1 MKKIISGIAVLMLL
15 VSCSKEEVIDVNHDG
30 DEITF
35 DVVTNSATRAA
46 DVYCN
51 INMPEEFYVSA
62 ISDGMSYI
70 DEDHIAYENESWVNK
85 SGVRYWPE
93 TAVDFY
99 AYYNDNNSYFWSV
112 ENQKAVAKFVN
123 FTVND
128 DVAAQQDLIY
138 AVKTSQSKPA
148 EDAANTPVALNFR
161 HALSQIVFQAKNTNA
176 NLYVEI
182 SGVDVVNVGNTNT
195 FTFPLVDTDNN
206 IVDHEGTTD
215 KYPDDADGWGTW
227 AELTSGTA
235 SYAVSFD
242 KPVAVNGDSN
252 VVALTTTDDGA
263 KDGEFNANTMLLLPQ
278 KTTAWDA
285 KSELGNTSGSYFLV
299 NCIIKNV
306 SGDAV
311 SEDDVYLW
319 GDNTTGAWK
328 AKKLAI
334 PVAFDWEQGKK
345 YIYTLVFGEG
355 NGGYEPDPEDPTP
368 DPVLVP
374 ITFNVSVD
382 DFVTPGATEVESGK

>member
-51 INMPEEFYVSA
+51 SNKPKEFYVSA

-85 SGVRYWPE
+85 SGVRYWPA
-93 TAVDFY
+93 TPVDFY
-99 AYYNDNNSYFWSV
+99 AYYNDNGSYQWSV
-112 ENQKAVAKFVN
+112 AEGKAVAKFVN
-123 FTVND
+123 FEVND

-138 AVKTSQSKPA
+138 AVKTNQSKPG

-195 FTFPLVDTDNN
+195 FTFPSVDTDMN
-206 IVDHEGTTD
+206 IEDHTGATTD
-215 KYPDDADGWGTW
+215 YPSEAQGWGTW
-227 AELTSGTA
+227 EPLAAGTA
-235 SYAVSFD
+235 VYGVTFPAAAVKGNSQI
-242 KPVAVNGDSN
+242 
-252 VVALTTTDDGA
+252 VALTTTDDGA

-278 KTTAWDA
+278 NTTAWDA
-285 KSELGNTSGSYFLV
+285 KSKLGDTTGSYFLV

-306 SGDAV
+306 KDGSGVAGD
-311 SEDDVYLW
+311 DDVYLW
-319 GDNTTGAWK
+319 GAANAP
-328 AKKLAI
+328 KKLAI
-334 PVAFDWEQGKK
+334 PVAFNWEQGKK

-355 NGGYEPDPEDPTP
+355 NGGYEPNPDDPTP

-374 ITFNVSVD
+374 ITFTVTVD
-382 DFVTPGATEVESGK
+382 DFVTPAATEVKSGK

>member
-51 INMPEEFYVSA
+51 NNMPKEFYVSA

-85 SGVRYWPE
+85 SGVRYWPA
-93 TAVDFY
+93 TPVDFY
-99 AYYNDNNSYFWSV
+99 AYYNDNGSYKWSV
-112 ENQKAVAKFVN
+112 AEGKAVAKFVD

-128 DVAAQQDLIY
+128 NVADQQDLIY
-138 AVKTSQSKPA
+138 AVKTSQSKPG

-195 FTFPLVDTDNN
+195 FTFPSANTDNN
-206 IVDHEGTTD
+206 IVDHTGATAD
-215 KYPDDADGWGTW
+215 YPAGADGWGTW

-235 SYAVSFD
+235 SYAVAFD
-242 KPVAVNGDSN
+242 AVAVKGDNN

-278 KTTAWDA
+278 NTTAWDA
-285 KSELGNTSGSYFLV
+285 ESKLGETSGSYFLV

-306 SGDAV
+306 KDGSGVAGD
-311 SEDDVYLW
+311 DDVYLW
-319 GDNTTGAWK
+319 GAANAP
-328 AKKLAI
+328 KKLAI
-334 PVAFDWEQGKK
+334 PVAFNWEQGKK

-374 ITFNVSVD
+374 ITFTVTVD
-382 DFVTPGATEVESGK
+382 DFVTPPATEVESDK

>member
-1 MKKIISGIAVLMLL
+1 MLL

-51 INMPEEFYVSA
+51 NNMPKEFYVSA

-70 DEDHIAYENESWVNK
+70 NKDHIAYENDSWVNK

-99 AYYNDNNSYFWSV
+99 AYYNDNGSYQWSV
-112 ENQKAVAKFVN
+112 AEGKAVAKFVN
-123 FTVND
+123 FVVDD
-128 DVAAQQDLIY
+128 DVADQQDLIY
-138 AVKTSQSKPA
+138 AVKTNQSKPG

-195 FTFPLVDTDNN
+195 FTFPSVDTDKN
-206 IVDHEGTTD
+206 IVDHEGATAD
-215 KYPDDADGWGTW
+215 YPAGADGWGTW
-227 AELTSGTA
+227 AELTGGNI
-235 SYAVSFD
+235 SYAVEF
-242 KPVAVNGDSN
+242 KPVAVKGGDN
-252 VVALTTTDDGA
+252 TAVALTTTDDSE
-263 KDGEFNANTMLLLPQ
+263 KPGEYNANTMLLLPQ
-278 KTTAWDA
+278 TTTAWDA
-285 KSELGNTSGSYFLV
+285 EKQLGTDGGSYFLV

-306 SGDAV
+306 KDGSGVAGD
-311 SEDDVYLW
+311 EDVYLW
-319 GDNTTGAWK
+319 GDANAP
-328 AKKLAI
+328 KKLAI
-334 PVAFDWEQGKK
+334 PVAFNWEQGKK

-355 NGGYEPDPEDPTP
+355 NGGYEPDPDDPTP

-374 ITFNVSVD
+374 ITFTVTVD
-382 DFVTPGATEVESGK
+382 DFVTPPATEVESDK

>member
-1 MKKIISGIAVLMLL
+1 MLL

-51 INMPEEFYVSA
+51 NNMPKEFYVSA

-99 AYYNDNNSYFWSV
+99 AYYNDNNSYSWSV
-112 ENQKAVAKFVN
+112 ENQKAVAKFVD

-128 DVAAQQDLIY
+128 DVTAQQDLIY
-138 AVKTSQSKPA
+138 AVKTNQSKPG

-195 FTFPLVDTDNN
+195 FTFPSVDTDNN
-206 IVDHEGTTD
+206 IVGHTGETAD
-215 KYPDDADGWGTW
+215 YPAGADGWGTW

-235 SYAVSFD
+235 SYAVAFD
-242 KPVAVNGDSN
+242 AVAVKDDNN

-278 KTTAWDA
+278 TTTAWDA
-285 KSELGNTSGSYFLV
+285 ESKLGETSGSYFLV

-306 SGDAV
+306 KDGSGVAGD
-311 SEDDVYLW
+311 DDVYLW
-319 GDNTTGAWK
+319 GAANTP
-328 AKKLAI
+328 KKLAI
-334 PVAFDWEQGKK
+334 PVAFNWVQGKK

-374 ITFNVSVD
+374 ITFTVTVD
-382 DFVTPGATEVESGK
+382 DFVTPPATEVESDK

>member
-51 INMPEEFYVSA
+51 NNMPKEFYVSA

-70 DEDHIAYENESWVNK
+70 DEDHIANENGSWVNK

-99 AYYNDNNSYFWSV
+99 AYYNDNNSYSWSV
-112 ENQKAVAKFVN
+112 ENQKAVAKFVD

-128 DVAAQQDLIY
+128 DVALQQDLIY
-138 AVKTSQSKPA
+138 AVKTNQSKPG

-195 FTFPLVDTDNN
+195 FTFPSVDTDNN
-206 IVDHEGTTD
+206 IVDHTGATTD
-215 KYPDDADGWGTW
+215 YPSEAQGWGTW
-227 AELTSGTA
+227 EPLAAGTA
-235 SYAVSFD
+235 VYGVTFPAAAV
-242 KPVAVNGDSN
+242 KGDSQI
-252 VVALTTTDDGA
+252 VALTTTDDGA

-278 KTTAWDA
+278 TTTAWDA
-285 KSELGNTSGSYFLV
+285 ESKLGETSGSYFLV

-306 SGDAV
+306 KDGSGVAGD
-311 SEDDVYLW
+311 EDVYLW
-319 GDNTTGAWK
+319 GDANTP
-328 AKKLAI
+328 KKLAI
-334 PVAFDWEQGKK
+334 PVAFNWEQGKK

-355 NGGYEPDPEDPTP
+355 NGGYEPEPDDPTP

-374 ITFNVSVD
+374 ITFTVTVD
-382 DFVTPGATEVESGK
+382 DFVTPPATEVESDK

>member
-1 MKKIISGIAVLMLL
+1 MKKIVSGIAVLMLL

-51 INMPEEFYVSA
+51 NNMPKEFYVSA

-70 DEDHIAYENESWVNK
+70 DEDHIANENGSWVNK
-85 SGVRYWPE
+85 SGVRYWPA
-93 TAVDFY
+93 TPVDFY
-99 AYYNDNNSYFWSV
+99 AYYNDNGSYQWSV
-112 ENQKAVAKFVN
+112 AEGKAVAKFVN
-123 FTVND
+123 FTVNGS
-128 DVAAQQDLIY
+128 VAAQQDLIY
-138 AVKTSQSKPA
+138 AVKTNQSKPG

-182 SGVDVVNVGNTNT
+182 SGVDVVNVGDTNT
-195 FTFPLVDTDNN
+195 FTFPSVNTDNN
-206 IVDHEGTTD
+206 IVDHEGATTD
-215 KYPDDADGWGTW
+215 YPAGADGWGTW

-235 SYAVSFD
+235 SYAVAFD
-242 KPVAVNGDSN
+242 AVAVKGDN
-252 VVALTTTDDGA
+252 TVVALTTTDDSE
-263 KDGEFNANTMLLLPQ
+263 KPGEYNANTMLLLPQ
-278 KTTAWDA
+278 TTTAWDA
-285 KSELGNTSGSYFLV
+285 ESKLGETSGSYFLV

-306 SGDAV
+306 KDGSGVAGD
-311 SEDDVYLW
+311 EDVYLW
-319 GDNTTGAWK
+319 GAANAP
-328 AKKLAI
+328 KKLAI
-334 PVAFDWEQGKK
+334 PVTFNWEQGKK

-355 NGGYEPDPEDPTP
+355 NGGYDPEPDDPTP

-374 ITFNVSVD
+374 ITFTVSVD
-382 DFVTPGATEVESGK
+382 DFVTPGATEVESDKL

>member
-1 MKKIISGIAVLMLL
+1 MLL

-51 INMPEEFYVSA
+51 SNKPKEFYVSA

-70 DEDHIAYENESWVNK
+70 DEDHIAYENGSWVNK

-99 AYYNDNNSYFWSV
+99 AYYNDNNSYSWSV
-112 ENQKAVAKFVN
+112 AEGKAVAKFVN
-123 FTVND
+123 FKVND

-138 AVKTSQSKPA
+138 AVKTNQSKPG

-195 FTFPLVDTDNN
+195 FTFPSVDTDNN
-206 IVDHEGTTD
+206 IVDHEGENAD
-215 KYPDDADGWGTW
+215 YPDDADGWGTW

-235 SYAVSFD
+235 SYAVAFD
-242 KPVAVNGDSN
+242 AVAVNGDN
-252 VVALTTTDDGA
+252 TVVALTTTDDGA

-278 KTTAWDA
+278 TTTAWDA
-285 KSELGNTSGSYFLV
+285 ESKLGDTTGSYFLV

-306 SGDAV
+306 KDGSGVAGD
-311 SEDDVYLW
+311 DDVYLW
-319 GDNTTGAWK
+319 GAANAP
-328 AKKLAI
+328 KKLAI
-334 PVAFDWEQGKK
+334 PVAFNWAQGKK

-355 NGGYEPDPEDPTP
+355 NGGYEPEPEDPTP

-374 ITFNVSVD
+374 ITFTVTVD
-382 DFVTPGATEVESGK
+382 DFVTPPATEVESDK

>member
-51 INMPEEFYVSA
+51 SNMPKEFYVSA

-70 DEDHIAYENESWVNK
+70 NKDHIAYENDSWVNK

-99 AYYNDNNSYFWSV
+99 AYYNDNNSYSWSV
-112 ENQKAVAKFVN
+112 ENQKAVAKFVD

-128 DVAAQQDLIY
+128 DVALQQDLIY
-138 AVKTSQSKPA
+138 AVKTNQSKPEA
-148 EDAANTPVALNFR
+148 NAANTPVALNFR

-195 FTFPLVDTDNN
+195 FTFPSVDTDNN
-206 IVDHEGTTD
+206 IVDHEGATTD
-215 KYPDDADGWGTW
+215 YDYADGRGTW
-227 AELTSGTA
+227 AALTGGNV
-235 SYAVSFD
+235 SYAVAFD
-242 KPVAVNGDSN
+242 AVAVKGDN
-252 VVALTTTDDGA
+252 TVVALTTTDDSE
-263 KDGEFNANTMLLLPQ
+263 KPGEYNANTMLLLPQ
-278 KTTAWDA
+278 TTTAWDA
-285 KSELGNTSGSYFLV
+285 EKQLGTDGGSYFLV

-306 SGDAV
+306 KDGSGVAGD
-311 SEDDVYLW
+311 EDVYLW
-319 GDNTTGAWK
+319 GAANAP
-328 AKKLAI
+328 KKLAI
-334 PVAFDWEQGKK
+334 PVAFNWEQGKK

-355 NGGYEPDPEDPTP
+355 NGGYEPDPDDPTP

-374 ITFNVSVD
+374 ITFTVTVD
-382 DFVTPGATEVESGK
+382 DFVTPPATEVESDK

>member
-1 MKKIISGIAVLMLL
+1 MLL

-51 INMPEEFYVSA
+51 NNMPKEFYVSA

-99 AYYNDNNSYFWSV
+99 AYYNDNNSYSWSV
-112 ENQKAVAKFVN
+112 ENQKAVAKFVD

-128 DVAAQQDLIY
+128 NVADQQDLIY
-138 AVKTSQSKPA
+138 AVKTSQSKPG
-148 EDAANTPVALNFR
+148 ENDANTPVALNFR

-195 FTFPLVDTDNN
+195 FTFPSVDTDNN
-206 IVDHEGTTD
+206 IVDHTGATAD
-215 KYPDDADGWGTW
+215 YAGVDGWGTW

-235 SYAVSFD
+235 SYAVAFD
-242 KPVAVNGDSN
+242 AVAVKGNSQI
-252 VVALTTTDDGA
+252 VALTTTDDGEKA
-263 KDGEFNANTMLLLPQ
+263 GEFNANTMLLLPQ
-278 KTTAWDA
+278 TTTAWDA
-285 KSELGNTSGSYFLV
+285 ESKLGDTTGSYFLV

-306 SGDAV
+306 KDGSGVAGD
-311 SEDDVYLW
+311 DDVYLW
-319 GDNTTGAWK
+319 GAANTP
-328 AKKLAI
+328 KKLAI
-334 PVAFDWEQGKK
+334 PVAFNWEQGKK

-355 NGGYEPDPEDPTP
+355 NGGYEPDPEGPTP

-374 ITFNVSVD
+374 ITFTVTVD
-382 DFVTPGATEVESGK
+382 DFVTPPATEVESDK

>member
-51 INMPEEFYVSA
+51 SNKPKEFYVSA

-70 DEDHIAYENESWVNK
+70 DEDHIAYENGSWVNK

-99 AYYNDNNSYFWSV
+99 AYYNDNNSYSWSV
-112 ENQKAVAKFVN
+112 AEGKAVAKFVN
-123 FTVND
+123 FKVND

-138 AVKTSQSKPA
+138 AVKTNQSKPG

-195 FTFPLVDTDNN
+195 FTFPSVDTDNN
-206 IVDHEGTTD
+206 IVDHEGENAD
-215 KYPDDADGWGTW
+215 YPDDADGWGTW

-235 SYAVSFD
+235 SYAVAFD
-242 KPVAVNGDSN
+242 AVAVNGDN
-252 VVALTTTDDGA
+252 TVVALTTTDDGA

-278 KTTAWDA
+278 TTTAWDA
-285 KSELGNTSGSYFLV
+285 ESKLGDTTGSYFLV

-306 SGDAV
+306 KDGSGVAGD
-311 SEDDVYLW
+311 DDVYLW
-319 GDNTTGAWK
+319 GAANAP
-328 AKKLAI
+328 KKLAI
-334 PVAFDWEQGKK
+334 PVAFNWAQGKK

-355 NGGYEPDPEDPTP
+355 NGGYEPEPEDPTP

-374 ITFNVSVD
+374 ITFTVTVD
-382 DFVTPGATEVESGK
+382 DFVTPPATEVESDK

>member
-51 INMPEEFYVSA
+51 NNMPEGFYVSA
-62 ISDGMSYI
+62 ISDGQTYI
-70 DEDHIAYENESWVNK
+70 DKDQIVNENGTWNNK
-85 SGVRYWPE
+85 SGVRYWPA
-93 TAVDFY
+93 TPVDFY
-99 AYYNDNNSYFWSV
+99 AYYNDNGSYSWSV
-112 ENQKAVAKFVN
+112 ENQKAVAKFENFEVN
-123 FTVND
+123 GN
-128 DVAAQQDLIY
+128 VAAQQDLIY
-138 AVKTSQSKPA
+138 AVKTKQSKPG

-182 SGVDVVNVGNTNT
+182 SGVKVVNVGNTNT
-195 FTFPLVDTDNN
+195 FTFPSVDTDMN
-206 IVDHEGTTD
+206 IEDHTGATAD
-215 KYPDDADGWGTW
+215 YAGVDGWGTW
-227 AELTSGTA
+227 AALTGGNV
-235 SYAVSFD
+235 SYAVAFD
-242 KPVAVNGDSN
+242 AVAVKGNSE
-252 VVALTTTDDGA
+252 VVALTTTDDGE

-278 KTTAWDA
+278 TTTAWDA
-285 KSELGNTSGSYFLV
+285 ESKLGDTEGSYFLV

-306 SGDAV
+306 SGEQV
-311 SEDDVYLW
+311 SDDDVYLW
-319 GDNTTGAWK
+319 GDNSTGTWK
-328 AKKLAI
+328 AKELAI
-334 PVAFDWEQGKK
+334 PVAFNWEQGKK

-355 NGGYEPDPEDPTP
+355 NGGYEPDPDDPTP

-374 ITFNVSVD
+374 ITFTVTVD
-382 DFVTPGATEVESGK
+382 DFVTPDATEVESGK

>member
-51 INMPEEFYVSA
+51 NNMPKEFYVSA

-70 DEDHIAYENESWVNK
+70 DEDHIAYENGSWVNK

-99 AYYNDNNSYFWSV
+99 AYYNDNGSYSWSV

-123 FTVND
+123 FEVNNN
-128 DVAAQQDLIY
+128 VAEQQDLIY
-138 AVKTSQSKPA
+138 AVKTNQSKPG
-148 EDAANTPVALNFR
+148 EDDANTPVALNFR

-195 FTFPLVDTDNN
+195 FTFPSVDTDNN
-206 IVDHEGTTD
+206 IVDHEGATAD
-215 KYPDDADGWGTW
+215 YPAGADGWGTW

-235 SYAVSFD
+235 SYAVAFD
-242 KPVAVNGDSN
+242 AVAVKGDNN
-252 VVALTTTDDGA
+252 VVALTTTDDGE

-278 KTTAWDA
+278 TTTAWDA
-285 KSELGNTSGSYFLV
+285 ESKLGETSGSYFLV

-306 SGDAV
+306 KDGSGVAGD
-311 SEDDVYLW
+311 DDVYLW
-319 GDNTTGAWK
+319 GAANTP
-328 AKKLAI
+328 KKLAI
-334 PVAFDWEQGKK
+334 PVAFNWEQGKK

-374 ITFNVSVD
+374 ITFTVTVD
-382 DFVTPGATEVESGK
+382 DFVTPPATEVESDK

>member
-51 INMPEEFYVSA
+51 SNKPKEFYVSA

-85 SGVRYWPE
+85 SGVRYWPA
-93 TAVDFY
+93 TPVDFY
-99 AYYNDNNSYFWSV
+99 AYYNDNNSYSWSV
-112 ENQKAVAKFVN
+112 ENQKAVAKFVD

-128 DVAAQQDLIY
+128 DVALQQDLIY
-138 AVKTSQSKPA
+138 AVKTNQSKPG

-195 FTFPLVDTDNN
+195 FTFPSVDTDMN
-206 IVDHEGTTD
+206 IEDHTGATTD
-215 KYPDDADGWGTW
+215 YPSEAQGWGTW
-227 AELTSGTA
+227 EPLAAGTA
-235 SYAVSFD
+235 VYGVTFPAAAVKGNSQI
-242 KPVAVNGDSN
+242 
-252 VVALTTTDDGA
+252 VALTTTDDGA

-278 KTTAWDA
+278 NTTAWDA
-285 KSELGNTSGSYFLV
+285 KSKLGDTTGSYFLV

-306 SGDAV
+306 KDGSGVAGD
-311 SEDDVYLW
+311 DDVYLW
-319 GDNTTGAWK
+319 GAANAP
-328 AKKLAI
+328 KKLAI
-334 PVAFDWEQGKK
+334 PVAFNWEQGKK

-355 NGGYEPDPEDPTP
+355 NGGYEPDPVDPTP

-374 ITFNVSVD
+374 ITFTVTVD
-382 DFVTPGATEVESGK
+382 DFVTPGATEVESDK

>member
-51 INMPEEFYVSA
+51 NNMPKEFYVSA

-70 DEDHIAYENESWVNK
+70 DEDHIAYENGSWVNK

-99 AYYNDNNSYFWSV
+99 AYYNDNNTYSWSV

-128 DVAAQQDLIY
+128 IVADQQDLIY
-138 AVKTSQSKPA
+138 AVKTNQSKPG
-148 EDAANTPVALNFR
+148 EDDANTPVALNFR

-182 SGVDVVNVGNTNT
+182 SGVDVVNVGNENT
-195 FTFPLVDTDNN
+195 FTFPSVDTDNN
-206 IVDHEGTTD
+206 IVDHDGTTAD
-215 KYPDDADGWGTW
+215 YPDGADGWGTW

-235 SYAVSFD
+235 SYAVAFD
-242 KPVAVNGDSN
+242 HPVAVKGDN
-252 VVALTTTDDGA
+252 TVVALTTTDDSE
-263 KDGEFNANTMLLLPQ
+263 KPGEYNANTMLLLPQ

-285 KSELGNTSGSYFLV
+285 ASKLVDTTGSYFLV

-306 SGDAV
+306 KDGSGVAGD
-311 SEDDVYLW
+311 DDVYLW
-319 GDNTTGAWK
+319 GAANTP
-328 AKKLAI
+328 KKLAI
-334 PVAFDWEQGKK
+334 PVAFNWEQGKK

-355 NGGYEPDPEDPTP
+355 NGGYEPDPDDPTP

-374 ITFNVSVD
+374 ITFTVTVD
-382 DFVTPGATEVESGK
+382 DFVTPGATEVESGKE

>member
-51 INMPEEFYVSA
+51 SNMPKEFYVSA

-70 DEDHIAYENESWVNK
+70 DEDHIANENGSWVNK

-99 AYYNDNNSYFWSV
+99 AYYNDNNSYSWSV
-112 ENQKAVAKFVN
+112 ENQKAVAKFVD

-128 DVAAQQDLIY
+128 NVAAQQDLIY
-138 AVKTSQSKPA
+138 AVKTNQSKPG

-195 FTFPLVDTDNN
+195 FTFPSVDTDNN
-206 IVDHEGTTD
+206 IVDHDGATTD
-215 KYPDDADGWGTW
+215 YPSEAQGWGTW
-227 AELTSGTA
+227 EPLAAGTA
-235 SYAVSFD
+235 VYGVTFPAAAVKGNSQI
-242 KPVAVNGDSN
+242 
-252 VVALTTTDDGA
+252 VALTTTDDGA

-278 KTTAWDA
+278 TTTAWDA
-285 KSELGNTSGSYFLV
+285 ESKLGDTTGSYFLV

-306 SGDAV
+306 KDGSGVAGD
-311 SEDDVYLW
+311 DDVYLW
-319 GDNTTGAWK
+319 GAANTP
-328 AKKLAI
+328 KKLAI
-334 PVAFDWEQGKK
+334 PVAFNWEQGKK

-355 NGGYEPDPEDPTP
+355 NGGYEPEPDDPTP

-374 ITFNVSVD
+374 ITFTVTVD
-382 DFVTPGATEVESGK
+382 DFVTPPATEVESDK

>member
-51 INMPEEFYVSA
+51 SNKPKEFYVSA

-85 SGVRYWPE
+85 SGVRYWPA
-93 TAVDFY
+93 TPVDFY
-99 AYYNDNNSYFWSV
+99 AYYNDNGSYQWSV
-112 ENQKAVAKFVN
+112 AEGKAVAKFVN
-123 FTVND
+123 FKVND
-128 DVAAQQDLIY
+128 NVAAQQDLIY
-138 AVKTSQSKPA
+138 AVKTSQSKPG
-148 EDAANTPVALNFR
+148 EDAVNTPVALNFR

-195 FTFPLVDTDNN
+195 FTFPSVDTDMN
-206 IVDHEGTTD
+206 IEDHTGATTD
-215 KYPDDADGWGTW
+215 YPSEAQGWGTW
-227 AELTSGTA
+227 EPLAAGTA
-235 SYAVSFD
+235 VYGVTFPAAAVKGNSQI
-242 KPVAVNGDSN
+242 
-252 VVALTTTDDGA
+252 VALTTTDDGA

-278 KTTAWDA
+278 NTTAWDA
-285 KSELGNTSGSYFLV
+285 ESKLGDTTGSYFLV

-306 SGDAV
+306 KDGSGVAGD
-311 SEDDVYLW
+311 DDVYLW
-319 GDNTTGAWK
+319 GAANAP
-328 AKKLAI
+328 KKLAI
-334 PVAFDWEQGKK
+334 PVAFNWEQGKK

-355 NGGYEPDPEDPTP
+355 NGGYEPDPDDPTP

-374 ITFNVSVD
+374 ITFTVTVD
-382 DFVTPGATEVESGK
+382 DFVTPLATEVESDK

>member
-1 MKKIISGIAVLMLL
+1 MKKIVSGIAVLMLL

-51 INMPEEFYVSA
+51 NNMPKEFYVSA

-99 AYYNDNNSYFWSV
+99 AYYNDNNSYSWSV
-112 ENQKAVAKFVN
+112 ENQKAVAKFVG

-128 DVAAQQDLIY
+128 NVADQQDLIY
-138 AVKTSQSKPA
+138 AVKTNQSKPG
-148 EDAANTPVALNFR
+148 EDAVNTPVALNFR
-161 HALSQIVFQAKNTNA
+161 HALSQVVFQAKNTNA

-182 SGVDVVNVGNTNT
+182 SGVKVVNVGNTNT
-195 FTFPLVDTDNN
+195 FTFPSADTDNN
-206 IVDHEGTTD
+206 IEDHDGTTAD
-215 KYPDDADGWGTW
+215 YPAGADVWGTW
-227 AELTSGTA
+227 EPLTAGTA
-235 SYAVSFD
+235 VYGVTFTAAAVKGNSQI
-242 KPVAVNGDSN
+242 
-252 VVALTTTDDGA
+252 VALTTTDDGA
-263 KDGEFNANTMLLLPQ
+263 KDGEFNSNTMLLLPQ
-278 KTTAWDA
+278 TTTKVDIN
-285 KSELGNTSGSYFLV
+285 KQFGTDGGSYFLV

-306 SGDAV
+306 SGEQV

-319 GDNTTGAWK
+319 GDNSTGDWK
-328 AKKLAI
+328 AKELAI

-355 NGGYEPDPEDPTP
+355 NGGYDPDPTDPTP

-382 DFVTPGATEVESGK
+382 DFVTPDATEVESDK

>member
-1 MKKIISGIAVLMLL
+1 MLL

-51 INMPEEFYVSA
+51 NNMPKEFYVSA

-70 DEDHIAYENESWVNK
+70 DEDHIAYENGSWVNK

-99 AYYNDNNSYFWSV
+99 AYYNDNGSYSWSV

-123 FTVND
+123 FEVNNN
-128 DVAAQQDLIY
+128 VAEQQDLIY
-138 AVKTSQSKPA
+138 AVKTNQSKPG
-148 EDAANTPVALNFR
+148 EDDANTPVALNFR

-195 FTFPLVDTDNN
+195 FTFPSVDTDNN
-206 IVDHEGTTD
+206 IVDHEGATAD
-215 KYPDDADGWGTW
+215 YPAGADGWGTW

-235 SYAVSFD
+235 SYAVAFD
-242 KPVAVNGDSN
+242 AVAVKGDNN
-252 VVALTTTDDGA
+252 VVALTTTDDGE

-278 KTTAWDA
+278 TTTAWDA
-285 KSELGNTSGSYFLV
+285 ESKLGETSGSYFLV

-306 SGDAV
+306 KDGSGVAGD
-311 SEDDVYLW
+311 DDVYLW
-319 GDNTTGAWK
+319 GAANTP
-328 AKKLAI
+328 KKLAI
-334 PVAFDWEQGKK
+334 PVAFNWEQGKK

-374 ITFNVSVD
+374 ITFTVTVD
-382 DFVTPGATEVESGK
+382 DFVTPPATEVESDK

>member
-51 INMPEEFYVSA
+51 SNKPKEFYVSA

-70 DEDHIAYENESWVNK
+70 DEDHIAYENGSWVNK

-99 AYYNDNNSYFWSV
+99 AYYNDNGSYQWSV
-112 ENQKAVAKFVN
+112 AEGKAVAKFVN
-123 FTVND
+123 FEVND

-138 AVKTSQSKPA
+138 AVKTSQSKPG

-176 NLYVEI
+176 NLYVVI

-195 FTFPLVDTDNN
+195 FTFPSVDTDMN
-206 IVDHEGTTD
+206 IEDHDGTTAN
-215 KYPDDADGWGTW
+215 YPAGADGWGTW
-227 AELTSGTA
+227 AELTSGTS
-235 SYAVSFD
+235 SYAVEFE
-242 KPVAVNGDSN
+242 PVAVKGDSQI
-252 VVALTTTDDGA
+252 VALTTTDDDA

-278 KTTAWDA
+278 TTTEVDID
-285 KSELGNTSGSYFLV
+285 KQFGTDGGSYFLV

-306 SGDAV
+306 KDGSGVAGD
-311 SEDDVYLW
+311 DDVYLW
-319 GDNTTGAWK
+319 GAANTP
-328 AKKLAI
+328 KKLAI

-355 NGGYEPDPEDPTP
+355 NGGYDPDPNEPTP

-374 ITFNVSVD
+374 ITFTVTVD

>member
-51 INMPEEFYVSA
+51 SNKPKEFYVSA

-70 DEDHIAYENESWVNK
+70 DKDHIAYENESWVNK

-99 AYYNDNNSYFWSV
+99 AYYNDNGSYQWSV
-112 ENQKAVAKFVN
+112 AEGKAVAKFVD
-123 FTVND
+123 FTVNGS
-128 DVAAQQDLIY
+128 VAAQQDLIY
-138 AVKTSQSKPA
+138 AVKTNQSKPG
-148 EDAANTPVALNFR
+148 ENDANTPVALNFR

-195 FTFPLVDTDNN
+195 FTFPSVDTDKN
-206 IVDHEGTTD
+206 IVDHEGATAD
-215 KYPDDADGWGTW
+215 YPAGADGWGTW

-235 SYAVSFD
+235 SYAVAFD
-242 KPVAVNGDSN
+242 AVAVKGDNN

-263 KDGEFNANTMLLLPQ
+263 KDGEFNANAMLLLPQ
-278 KTTAWDA
+278 TTTAWDA
-285 KSELGNTSGSYFLV
+285 ESKLGETSGSYFLV

-306 SGDAV
+306 KDGSGVAGD
-311 SEDDVYLW
+311 DDVYLW
-319 GDNTTGAWK
+319 GAANAP
-328 AKKLAI
+328 KKLAI
-334 PVAFDWEQGKK
+334 PVAFNWEQGKK

-374 ITFNVSVD
+374 ITFTVTVD
-382 DFVTPGATEVESGK
+382 DFVTPDATEVESDK

>member
-51 INMPEEFYVSA
+51 NNMPKEFYVSA

-70 DEDHIAYENESWVNK
+70 DEDHIANENGSWVNK

-99 AYYNDNNSYFWSV
+99 AYYNDNNSYSWSV
-112 ENQKAVAKFVN
+112 ENQKAVAKFVD

-128 DVAAQQDLIY
+128 DVALQQDLIY
-138 AVKTSQSKPA
+138 AVKTNQSKPG

-182 SGVDVVNVGNTNT
+182 SGVDVVNVGNKNT
-195 FTFPLVDTDNN
+195 FTFPSVDTDKN
-206 IVDHEGTTD
+206 IFDHEGATAD
-215 KYPDDADGWGTW
+215 YPAGADGWGTW

-235 SYAVSFD
+235 SYAVAFD
-242 KPVAVNGDSN
+242 AVAVKGDSQ

-278 KTTAWDA
+278 TTTAWDA
-285 KSELGNTSGSYFLV
+285 ESKLGDTEGSYFLV

-306 SGDAV
+306 SGKQV
-311 SEDDVYLW
+311 SDDDVYLW
-319 GDNTTGAWK
+319 GDNSTGTWL

-334 PVAFDWEQGKK
+334 PVAFNWEQGKK

-355 NGGYEPDPEDPTP
+355 NGGYEPDPDDPTP

-374 ITFNVSVD
+374 ITFTVTVD
-382 DFVTPGATEVESGK
+382 DFVTLPDTEVESDK

>member
-51 INMPEEFYVSA
+51 NNMPKEFYVSA

-70 DEDHIAYENESWVNK
+70 DKDHIAYENESWVNK

-93 TAVDFY
+93 TTVDFY
-99 AYYNDNNSYFWSV
+99 AYYNDNGSYQWSV
-112 ENQKAVAKFVN
+112 AEGKAVAKFVN
-123 FTVND
+123 FTVNGS
-128 DVAAQQDLIY
+128 VAAQQDLIY
-138 AVKTSQSKPA
+138 AVKTSQSKPG

-195 FTFPLVDTDNN
+195 FTFPSVDTDNN
-206 IVDHEGTTD
+206 IVDHDGTTAD
-215 KYPDDADGWGTW
+215 YPAGADGWGTW
-227 AELTSGTA
+227 ADLTSGDA
-235 SYAVSFD
+235 SYAVEF
-242 KPVAVNGDSN
+242 KPVAVKGDNN

-278 KTTAWDA
+278 TTTAWDA
-285 KSELGNTSGSYFLV
+285 ESKLGETSGSYFLV

-306 SGDAV
+306 KDGSGVAGD
-311 SEDDVYLW
+311 DDVYLW
-319 GDNTTGAWK
+319 GAANAP
-328 AKKLAI
+328 KKLAI
-334 PVAFDWEQGKK
+334 PVAFNWEQGKK

-374 ITFNVSVD
+374 ITFTVTVD
-382 DFVTPGATEVESGK
+382 DFVTPPATEVESDK

>member
-51 INMPEEFYVSA
+51 SNKPKEFYVSA

-70 DEDHIAYENESWVNK
+70 DEDHIAYENGSWVNK

-99 AYYNDNNSYFWSV
+99 AYYNDNNSYSWSV
-112 ENQKAVAKFVN
+112 ENQKAVAKFVD

-128 DVAAQQDLIY
+128 NVADQQDLIY
-138 AVKTSQSKPA
+138 AVKTSQSKPG
-148 EDAANTPVALNFR
+148 ENDVNTPVALNFR

-195 FTFPLVDTDNN
+195 FTFPSVDTDKN
-206 IVDHEGTTD
+206 IVDHEGATAD
-215 KYPDDADGWGTW
+215 YPAGADGWGTW

-235 SYAVSFD
+235 SYAVAFD
-242 KPVAVNGDSN
+242 AVAVKGDNN

-278 KTTAWDA
+278 TTTAWDA
-285 KSELGNTSGSYFLV
+285 ESKLGETSGSYFLV

-306 SGDAV
+306 KDGSGVAGD
-311 SEDDVYLW
+311 DDVYLW
-319 GDNTTGAWK
+319 GAANTP
-328 AKKLAI
+328 KKLAI
-334 PVAFDWEQGKK
+334 PVAFNWEQGKK

-374 ITFNVSVD
+374 ITFTVTVD
-382 DFVTPGATEVESGK
+382 DFVTPPATEVESDK

>member
-1 MKKIISGIAVLMLL
+1 MLL

-51 INMPEEFYVSA
+51 NNMPKEFYVSA

-99 AYYNDNNSYFWSV
+99 AYYNDNGSYQWSV
-112 ENQKAVAKFVN
+112 AEGKAVAKFVD
-123 FTVND
+123 FTVNGS
-128 DVAAQQDLIY
+128 VAAQQDLIY
-138 AVKTSQSKPA
+138 AVKTSQSKPG

-195 FTFPLVDTDNN
+195 FTFPSVDTDKN
-206 IVDHEGTTD
+206 IVDHEGATAD
-215 KYPDDADGWGTW
+215 YPAGADGWGTW
-227 AELTSGTA
+227 AELTGGNI
-235 SYAVSFD
+235 SYAVEF
-242 KPVAVNGDSN
+242 KPVAVKGGDN
-252 VVALTTTDDGA
+252 TAVALTTTDDSE
-263 KDGEFNANTMLLLPQ
+263 KPGEYNANTMLLLPQ
-278 KTTAWDA
+278 TTTAWDA
-285 KSELGNTSGSYFLV
+285 ESKLGETSGSYFLV

-306 SGDAV
+306 KDGSGVAGD
-311 SEDDVYLW
+311 EDVYLW
-319 GDNTTGAWK
+319 GAANAP
-328 AKKLAI
+328 KKLAI
-334 PVAFDWEQGKK
+334 PVAFNWEQGKK

-355 NGGYEPDPEDPTP
+355 NGGYEPGTD
-368 DPVLVP
+368 DPVLIP
-374 ITFNVSVD
+374 ITFTVNVD
-382 DFVTPGATEVESGK
+382 EFVPVNGGEIESTVTEEGEGA

>member
-1 MKKIISGIAVLMLL
+1 MLL

-51 INMPEEFYVSA
+51 NNMPKEFYVSA

-85 SGVRYWPE
+85 SGVRYWPA
-93 TAVDFY
+93 TPVDFY
-99 AYYNDNNSYFWSV
+99 AYYNDNGSYKWSV
-112 ENQKAVAKFVN
+112 AEGKAVAKFVD

-128 DVAAQQDLIY
+128 NVADQQDLIY
-138 AVKTSQSKPA
+138 AVKTSQSKPG

-195 FTFPLVDTDNN
+195 FTFPSANTDNN
-206 IVDHEGTTD
+206 IVDHTGATAD
-215 KYPDDADGWGTW
+215 YPAGADGWGTW

-235 SYAVSFD
+235 SYAVAFD
-242 KPVAVNGDSN
+242 AVAVKGDNN

-278 KTTAWDA
+278 NTTAWDA
-285 KSELGNTSGSYFLV
+285 ESKLGETSGSYFLV

-306 SGDAV
+306 KDGSGVAGD
-311 SEDDVYLW
+311 DDVYLW
-319 GDNTTGAWK
+319 GAANAP
-328 AKKLAI
+328 KKLAI
-334 PVAFDWEQGKK
+334 PVAFNWEQGKK

-374 ITFNVSVD
+374 ITFTVTVD
-382 DFVTPGATEVESGK
+382 DFVTPPATEVESDK

>member
-1 MKKIISGIAVLMLL
+1 MKKIVSGIAVLMLL

-51 INMPEEFYVSA
+51 SNMPKEFYVSA

-70 DEDHIAYENESWVNK
+70 DEDHIANENGSWVNK
-85 SGVRYWPE
+85 SGVRYWPA
-93 TAVDFY
+93 TPVDFY
-99 AYYNDNNSYFWSV
+99 AYYNDNGSYQWSV
-112 ENQKAVAKFVN
+112 AEGKAVAKFVN
-123 FTVND
+123 FTVNGS
-128 DVAAQQDLIY
+128 VAAQQDLIY
-138 AVKTSQSKPA
+138 AVKTNQSKPG

-182 SGVDVVNVGNTNT
+182 SGVDVVNVGDTNT
-195 FTFPLVDTDNN
+195 FTFPSVNTDNN
-206 IVDHEGTTD
+206 IVDHEGATTD
-215 KYPDDADGWGTW
+215 YPAGADGWGTW

-235 SYAVSFD
+235 SYAVAFD
-242 KPVAVNGDSN
+242 AVAVKGDN
-252 VVALTTTDDGA
+252 TVVALTTTDDSE
-263 KDGEFNANTMLLLPQ
+263 KPGEYNANTMLLLPQ
-278 KTTAWDA
+278 TTTAWDA
-285 KSELGNTSGSYFLV
+285 ESKLGETSGSYFLV

-306 SGDAV
+306 KDGSGVAGD
-311 SEDDVYLW
+311 EDVYLW
-319 GDNTTGAWK
+319 GAANAP
-328 AKKLAI
+328 KKLAI
-334 PVAFDWEQGKK
+334 PVTFNWEQGKK

-355 NGGYEPDPEDPTP
+355 NGGYDPEPDDPTP

-374 ITFNVSVD
+374 ITFTVSVD
-382 DFVTPGATEVESGK
+382 DFVTPGATEVESDKL

>member
-51 INMPEEFYVSA
+51 NNMPKEFYVSA

-70 DEDHIAYENESWVNK
+70 DEDHIANENGSWVNK

-99 AYYNDNNSYFWSV
+99 AYYNDNNSYSWSV
-112 ENQKAVAKFVN
+112 ENQKAVAKFVD

-128 DVAAQQDLIY
+128 NVADQQDLIY
-138 AVKTSQSKPA
+138 AVKTNQSKPA

-182 SGVDVVNVGNTNT
+182 SGVDVVNVGYTNT
-195 FTFPLVDTDNN
+195 FTFPSVDTDKN
-206 IVDHEGTTD
+206 IVDHEGATAD
-215 KYPDDADGWGTW
+215 YPAGADGWGTW
-227 AELTSGTA
+227 AALTGGDA
-235 SYAVSFD
+235 SYAVAFD
-242 KPVAVNGDSN
+242 AVAVKGNN
-252 VVALTTTDDGA
+252 TVVALTTTDDGE

-278 KTTAWDA
+278 TTTAWDA
-285 KSELGNTSGSYFLV
+285 ESKLGETKGSYFLV

-306 SGDAV
+306 SGEQV
-311 SEDDVYLW
+311 SDDDVYLW
-319 GDNTTGAWK
+319 GDNSTGTWQ
-328 AKKLAI
+328 AKELAI
-334 PVAFDWEQGKK
+334 PVAFNWEQGKK

-355 NGGYEPDPEDPTP
+355 NGGYEPDPDDPTP

-374 ITFNVSVD
+374 ITFTVTVD
-382 DFVTPGATEVESGK
+382 DFVTPAATEVESGK

>member
-51 INMPEEFYVSA
+51 SNKPEGFYVSA
-62 ISDGMSYI
+62 ISDGQTYI
-70 DEDHIAYENESWVNK
+70 DEDHIANENGSWVNK
-85 SGVRYWPE
+85 SGVRYWPA
-93 TAVDFY
+93 TPVDFY
-99 AYYNDNNSYFWSV
+99 AYYNDKGSYQWSV
-112 ENQKAVAKFVN
+112 AEGKAVAKFVN
-123 FTVND
+123 FVVND

-138 AVKTSQSKPA
+138 AVKTNQSKPG

-195 FTFPLVDTDNN
+195 FTFPSVDTDMN
-206 IVDHEGTTD
+206 IDDHEGENAD
-215 KYPDDADGWGTW
+215 YPAGADGWGTW
-227 AELTSGTA
+227 ADLTSGTA
-235 SYAVSFD
+235 SYAVAFD
-242 KPVAVNGDSN
+242 AVAVKGDN
-252 VVALTTTDDGA
+252 TVVALTTTDDGE

-278 KTTAWDA
+278 TTTAWDA
-285 KSELGNTSGSYFLV
+285 ESKLGETSGSYFLV

-306 SGDAV
+306 SGEQV
-311 SEDDVYLW
+311 SDDDVYLW

-334 PVAFDWEQGKK
+334 PVAFNWEQGKK

-374 ITFNVSVD
+374 ITFTVTVD
-382 DFVTPGATEVESGK
+382 DFVTPGATEVESDK

>member
-51 INMPEEFYVSA
+51 INMPKEFYVSA

-70 DEDHIAYENESWVNK
+70 DEDHIAYENGSWVNK

-99 AYYNDNNSYFWSV
+99 AYYNDNNSYSWSV

-195 FTFPLVDTDNN
+195 FTFPSVDTDNN
-206 IVDHEGTTD
+206 IEDHTGATTD
-215 KYPDDADGWGTW
+215 YPSEAQGWGTW
-227 AELTSGTA
+227 EPLAAGTA
-235 SYAVSFD
+235 VYGVTFPAAAV
-242 KPVAVNGDSN
+242 KGDSQI
-252 VVALTTTDDGA
+252 VALTTTDDGA
-263 KDGEFNANTMLLLPQ
+263 KDGEFNSNTMLLLPQ
-278 KTTAWDA
+278 TTTAVDID
-285 KSELGNTSGSYFLV
+285 KQFGTDGGSYFLV

-306 SGDAV
+306 KDGSGVAGD
-311 SEDDVYLW
+311 DDVYLW
-319 GDNTTGAWK
+319 GAANAP
-328 AKKLAI
+328 KKLAI
-334 PVAFDWEQGKK
+334 PVAFDWKQGKK

-355 NGGYEPDPEDPTP
+355 NGGYDPDPEEPKP

-374 ITFNVSVD
+374 ITFKVTVD
-382 DFVTPGATEVESGK
+382 DFVTPDATEVESDK

>member
-51 INMPEEFYVSA
+51 NNMPKEFYVSA

-70 DEDHIAYENESWVNK
+70 DEDHIANENGSWVNK

-99 AYYNDNNSYFWSV
+99 AYYNDNNSYSWSV
-112 ENQKAVAKFVN
+112 ENQKAVAKFVD
-123 FTVND
+123 FTVNGT
-128 DVAAQQDLIY
+128 VADQQDLIY
-138 AVKTSQSKPA
+138 AVKTNQSKPG
-148 EDAANTPVALNFR
+148 DDDPNTPVALNFR

-195 FTFPLVDTDNN
+195 FTFPSVDTDKN
-206 IVDHEGTTD
+206 IVDHEGTTAD
-215 KYPDDADGWGTW
+215 YPAGADGWGTW
-227 AELTSGTA
+227 AELKSGSA

-242 KPVAVNGDSN
+242 AVAVKGDNN
-252 VVALTTTDDGA
+252 VVALTTTDDGE
-263 KDGEFNANTMLLLPQ
+263 KPGEYNANTMLLLPQ
-278 KTTAWDA
+278 TTTAWDA
-285 KSELGNTSGSYFLV
+285 ETEQFGTGSGSYFLV

-306 SGDAV
+306 KDGSGEAGD
-311 SEDDVYLW
+311 DDVYLW
-319 GDNTTGAWK
+319 GAANAP
-328 AKKLAI
+328 KKLAI
-334 PVAFDWEQGKK
+334 PVAFNWEQGKK

-374 ITFNVSVD
+374 ITFTVTVD
-382 DFVTPGATEVESGK
+382 DFVTPPATEVESGK

>member
-51 INMPEEFYVSA
+51 NNMPKEFYVSA

-70 DEDHIAYENESWVNK
+70 DKDHIANENGSWVNK

-99 AYYNDNNSYFWSV
+99 AYYNDNNSYSWSV
-112 ENQKAVAKFVN
+112 ENQKAVAKFVD
-123 FTVND
+123 FKVND
-128 DVAAQQDLIY
+128 KVAEQQDLIY
-138 AVKTSQSKPA
+138 AVKTNQSKPA

-182 SGVDVVNVGNTNT
+182 SGVDVVNVGNKNT
-195 FTFPLVDTDNN
+195 FTFPSVDTDKN
-206 IVDHEGTTD
+206 IVDHEGTTAD
-215 KYPDDADGWGTW
+215 YPDGADGWGTW
-227 AELTSGTA
+227 AELKSGNA
-235 SYAVSFD
+235 SYAVAFD
-242 KPVAVNGDSN
+242 AVAVKGDSN
-252 VVALTTTDDGA
+252 VVALTTTDDGE
-263 KDGEFNANTMLLLPQ
+263 KDGEYNANTMLLLPQ
-278 KTTAWDA
+278 TTTAWDA
-285 KSELGNTSGSYFLV
+285 ETEQFGTGSGSYFLV

-306 SGDAV
+306 KDGSGEAGD
-311 SEDDVYLW
+311 DDVYLW
-319 GDNTTGAWK
+319 GAANAP
-328 AKKLAI
+328 KKLAI
-334 PVAFDWEQGKK
+334 PVAFNWEQGKK

-355 NGGYEPDPEDPTP
+355 NGGYEPDPDDPTP

-374 ITFNVSVD
+374 ITFTVTVD
-382 DFVTPGATEVESGK
+382 DFVTPPATEVESGK

>member
-51 INMPEEFYVSA
+51 NNMPKEFYVSA

-70 DEDHIAYENESWVNK
+70 NKDHIAYENDSWVNK

-99 AYYNDNNSYFWSV
+99 AYYNDNGSYQWSV
-112 ENQKAVAKFVN
+112 AEGKAVAKFVN
-123 FTVND
+123 FVVDD
-128 DVAAQQDLIY
+128 DVADQQDLIY
-138 AVKTSQSKPA
+138 AVKTNQSKPG

-195 FTFPLVDTDNN
+195 FTFPSVDTDKN
-206 IVDHEGTTD
+206 IVDHEGATAD
-215 KYPDDADGWGTW
+215 YPAGADGWGTW
-227 AELTSGTA
+227 AELTGGNI
-235 SYAVSFD
+235 SYAVEF
-242 KPVAVNGDSN
+242 KPVAVKGGDN
-252 VVALTTTDDGA
+252 TAVALTTTDDSE
-263 KDGEFNANTMLLLPQ
+263 KPGEYNANTMLLLPQ
-278 KTTAWDA
+278 TTTAWDA
-285 KSELGNTSGSYFLV
+285 EKQLGTDGGSYFLV

-306 SGDAV
+306 KDGSGVAGD
-311 SEDDVYLW
+311 EDVYLW
-319 GDNTTGAWK
+319 GDANAP
-328 AKKLAI
+328 KKLAI
-334 PVAFDWEQGKK
+334 PVAFNWEQGKK

-355 NGGYEPDPEDPTP
+355 NGGYEPDPDDPTP

-374 ITFNVSVD
+374 ITFTVTVD
-382 DFVTPGATEVESGK
+382 DFVTPPATEVESDK

>member
-51 INMPEEFYVSA
+51 NNMPKEFYVSA

-70 DEDHIAYENESWVNK
+70 DEDHIANENGSWVNK

-99 AYYNDNNSYFWSV
+99 AYYNDNGSYQWSV
-112 ENQKAVAKFVN
+112 AEGKAVAKFVD
-123 FTVND
+123 FTVNGS
-128 DVAAQQDLIY
+128 VAAQQDLIY
-138 AVKTSQSKPA
+138 AVKTSQSKPG

-182 SGVDVVNVGNTNT
+182 SGVDVVNVGNKNT
-195 FTFPLVDTDNN
+195 FTFPSVDTDNN
-206 IVDHEGTTD
+206 IDDHEGENAD
-215 KYPDDADGWGTW
+215 YPAGADGWGTW

-235 SYAVSFD
+235 SYAVEFE
-242 KPVAVNGDSN
+242 PVAVKGDNN
-252 VVALTTTDDGA
+252 VVALTTTDDGE

-278 KTTAWDA
+278 TTTAWDA
-285 KSELGNTSGSYFLV
+285 ESKLGDTEGSYFLV

-306 SGDAV
+306 SGKQV
-311 SEDDVYLW
+311 SDDDVYLW
-319 GDNTTGAWK
+319 GDNSTGTWL
-328 AKKLAI
+328 AKELAI
-334 PVAFDWEQGKK
+334 PVAFNWEQGKK

-355 NGGYEPDPEDPTP
+355 NGGYEPDPDDPTP

-374 ITFNVSVD
+374 ITFTVTVD
-382 DFVTPGATEVESGK
+382 DFVTPPATEVESDK

>member
-51 INMPEEFYVSA
+51 SNKPKEFYVSA

-99 AYYNDNNSYFWSV
+99 AYYNDNNSYSWSV
-112 ENQKAVAKFVN
+112 ENQKAVAKFVD

-128 DVAAQQDLIY
+128 NVADQQDLIY
-138 AVKTSQSKPA
+138 AVKTSQSKPG
-148 EDAANTPVALNFR
+148 EDATNIPVALNFR

-176 NLYVEI
+176 NLYVVI

-195 FTFPLVDTDNN
+195 FTFPSVDTDMN
-206 IVDHEGTTD
+206 IEDHEGATAD
-215 KYPDDADGWGTW
+215 YPAGADGWGTW

-235 SYAVSFD
+235 SYAVAFD
-242 KPVAVNGDSN
+242 AVAVKGDNN
-252 VVALTTTDDGA
+252 VVALTTTDDGGKA
-263 KDGEFNANTMLLLPQ
+263 GEFNANTMLLLPQ

-285 KSELGNTSGSYFLV
+285 KSELGNTTGSYFLV

-306 SGDAV
+306 KDGSGVAGD
-311 SEDDVYLW
+311 DDVYLW
-319 GDNTTGAWK
+319 GAANTP
-328 AKKLAI
+328 KKLAI
-334 PVAFDWEQGKK
+334 PVAFNWEQGKK

-374 ITFNVSVD
+374 ITFTVSVD
-382 DFVTPGATEVESGK
+382 DFVTPGATEVESDK